1 MTYWLVDGN
10 VIPDGWLKMDGQMH
24 EVEHYPEL
32 ARVLGRS
39 HSWPGDP
46 RARSG
51 CQTTDDTGSAMP
63 PMSCSVGSSARLPR
77 TTNALREL
85 SANLRQSGFCSF
97 IGPVR
102 RSVRRL
108 AVA

>member
-1 MTYWLVDGN
+1 MERTLRSLIRAYRSDENGREVGCRVTYWLVDGN

-46 RARSG
+46 EGTFRVPDYR
-51 CQTTDDTGSAMP
+51 
-63 PMSCSVGSSARLPR
+63 
-77 TTNALREL
+77 
-85 SANLRQSGFCSF
+85 
-97 IGPVR
+97 
-102 RSVRRL
+102 
-108 AVA
+108 